1 MFVALAIVLWFVAA
15 VVALA
20 RPKWGAALIWP
31 AIWLYPNGPL
41 YGTLPLNVRLDD
53 LWVVFMFL
61 LAISFSRGKGG
72 GPLFWL
78 AMAWAV
84 SLILGDFAGF
94 FITGGAD
101 WQTIVKAG
109 LKTLHV
115 PMIVYVLNVFIAE
128 ERDALNHLKA
138 MAVAGAAASILG
150 IAMVYF
156 PEALKMF
163 LIPSAKVVGFQVVT
177 ALEALEEHDVLTR
190 RAQGSLGFMGQ
201 ATMLMSVGLLCLWM
215 MLYHAN
221 RGARLLFAVTL
232 GISVVGLAY
241 TITRNAI
248 GGFMAGVVWGVVFTR
263 RRMPLIGLLVLGALA
278 LVIQGQG
285 GLLDRIMLRV
295 TGPGGTQATPFMEGL
310 LLRLDI
316 WHRFA
321 ANFSPVY
328 LFTGMG
334 MTSVRMVAKSTA
346 HNSYLGAFV
355 YSGLTGA
362 VVLYLI
368 LARAVRLGVNLRRY
382 GQDGFSQGLGAWL
395 CSLVVALCLAAFFIE
410 LFQQPLKMQV
420 LFAAMVVADK
430 QLARVRAA
438 AEPRPSLV
446 PEPGGGLLAYP

>member
-1 MFVALAIVLWFVAA
+1 MATDAPQAPEEHADHRAGTLVEYDEFIESQLRKTRSHVRSVDLAAVLILLLAGSLAFFLSAAVIDHWLVTGGLGFWGRLLLLGSYVVAA
-15 VVALA
+15 GYFVIRQLVPL
-20 RPKWGAALIWP
+20 LIKR
-31 AIWLYPNGPL
+31 INPL
-41 YGTLPLNVRLDD
+41 YAAYTIERSRPSLQNGLVN
-53 LWVVFMFL
+53 FL
-61 LAISFSRGKGG
+61 LFRENPAGVPSR
-72 GPLFWL
+72 
-78 AMAWAV
+78 V
-84 SLILGDFAGF
+84 
-94 FITGGAD
+94 
-101 WQTIVKAG
+101 
-109 LKTLHV
+109 
-115 PMIVYVLNVFIAE
+115 
-128 ERDALNHLKA
+128 
-138 MAVAGAAASILG
+138 
-150 IAMVYF
+150 
-156 PEALKMF
+156 
-163 LIPSAKVVGFQVVT
+163 
-177 ALEALEEHDVLTR
+177 LEAIEEHDVLSR

-201 ATMLMSVGLLCLWM
+201 ATMLMSIGLLCLWM
-215 MLYHAN
+215 MLYYAN

-248 GGFMAGVVWGVVFTR
+248 GGFMAGMVWGVVFTR
-263 RRMPLIGLLVLGALA
+263 RRMPLVGLLALGALA

-285 GLLDRIMLRV
+285 GLLDRVLLRV
-295 TGPGGTQATPFMEGL
+295 TGPGGTSATPFMEGL
-310 LLRLDI
+310 LLRFDI
-316 WHRFA
+316 WHKFV